1 MDNPSQ
7 VIDNISIP
15 KETIIPPWITLILI
29 VVFFGLLLFYVLPF
43 LSKHISLLGLYHKLS
58 NEDIASKKEK
68 VRASYFCIS
77 IPLIGSYLVV
87 LLTLNIQ
94 ITILTSLLAVSS
106 TMITLLII
114 RIYGNPT
121 KDKTPITQYFPFEKR
136 EMIIE
141 QHRERFLS
149 FLFSLIAAQMIVA
162 LLGFG
167 YMAILNK
174 GFTVDIDPV
183 AILIFIV
190 AFIVGLFSITEYS
203 EYHLK
208 KYEPENKIDYF
219 P

>member
-1 MDNPSQ
+1 MDNTSQ
-7 VIDNISIP
+7 IISDIPLP
-15 KETIIPPWITLILI
+15 KETIIPPWLTLIFI

-43 LSKHISLLGLYHKLS
+43 LSKHISLLGIYHKLS
-58 NEDIASKKEK
+58 KEDISAKKEK

-87 LLTLNIQ
+87 LLTLSIQ
-94 ITILTSLLAVSS
+94 ITALTSLLVVAS

-121 KDKTPITQYFPFEKR
+121 KEKTPITQYFPFEKR

-149 FLFSLIAAQMIVA
+149 FLFSLISAQMIVA

-167 YMAILNK
+167 YMALLNK
-174 GFTVDIDPV
+174 VYTVNID
-183 AILIFIV
+183 ASAFLIFIA
-190 AFIVGLFSITEYS
+190 AFIIGLFSITEYG
-203 EYHLK
+203 EYYLK
-208 KYEPENKIDYF
+208 KNKPENEIEYF